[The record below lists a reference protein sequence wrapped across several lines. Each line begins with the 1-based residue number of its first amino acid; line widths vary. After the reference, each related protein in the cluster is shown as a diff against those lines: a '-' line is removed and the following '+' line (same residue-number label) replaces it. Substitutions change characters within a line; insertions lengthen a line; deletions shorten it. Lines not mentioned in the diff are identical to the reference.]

1 MYISVKRL
9 IAKSA
14 LILMASLVLYTA
26 SPGAV
31 PQKIRGAKRV
41 VNGRVMAETAAGA
54 GVGTLRN
61 SPHEWGKGA
70 GGFGKRFASGLGRH
84 VLKTGIQAG
93 VGGLHHEDL
102 HYHRSNLHGT
112 FPRLGYAVKTTFWVP
127 RKNRP
132 GHTVALG
139 RLSGNMGSGL
149 ISRSWMPASAAGV
162 GAGVA
167 SGGIGLGAD
176 VGVNVAKEFWPQ
188 HHKRRT
194 ARR

>member
-1 MYISVKRL
+1 MC
-9 IAKSA
+9 A
-14 LILMASLVLYTA
+14 LLMCAS
-26 SPGAV
+26 SQGAV
-31 PQKIRGAKRV
+31 RTKVSGIKRV
-41 VNGRVMAETAAGA
+41 VDGRVAAQTAAGA
-54 GVGTLRN
+54 GIGTLRN
-61 SPHEWGKGA
+61 TPHEWGQGV

-149 ISRSWMPASAAGV
+149 ISRVWMPASTAGL

-167 SGGIGLGAD
+167 TGGIGIGAD
-176 VGVNVAKEFWPQ
+176 VGMNVAKEFWPQ
-188 HHKRRT
+188 HHNRRT